1 MEVHGTVDGGFEA
14 VRDAF
19 AENFGKPGEVGAAVC
34 VYRDGRPVVDLWA
47 GLADRDT
54 GRPWE
59 ADTPVVV
66 FSTTKGFTAACV
78 NLLLERGQLELD
90 APVSKYWPEF
100 AANGKA
106 EVPVRWVL
114 SHRVGVPAVDATLT
128 LEQVLAWDPV
138 VAAVAAQK
146 PEWPPGS
153 DHGYH
158 ARTFGWMTGELVRR
172 ITGAT
177 LGEFLAAEI
186 AGPLGLDFWVG
197 LPAEVEPRVA
207 TLYPPDDPAP
217 MEPGSLL
224 WRVMTGPSG
233 LFADN
238 RVWNR
243 ADVHAAEM
251 PSSNGIGTARA
262 VARHYAALIGPVDGC
277 RTLRPETV
285 VAASVVQADGPD
297 RVLGVPTR
305 FGLGFMLGLG
315 PGPKS
320 FGHPGSGGSLGFA
333 DPDAGLG
340 FGYAM
345 NRMIGVGPDDGRA
358 ERLVDAVYRCL
369 G

>member
-1 MEVHGTVDGGFEA
+1 VEIDGTVDGGFEA
-14 VRDAF
+14 VVDAF
-19 AENFGKPGEVGAAVC
+19 AANFQVPGEVGAAVC

-47 GLADRDT
+47 GLADREM

-66 FSTTKGFTAACV
+66 FSSTKGLTAVCV
-78 NLLLERGQLELD
+78 HLLVERGQLDVD
-90 APVSKYWPEF
+90 APVAQYWPEF
-100 AANGKA
+100 AANGK
-106 EVPVRWVL
+106 EKIPVRWVL
-114 SHRVGVPAVDATLT
+114 SHRAGVPAVDATLT

-146 PEWPPGS
+146 PEWPPGT

-158 ARTFGWMTGELVRR
+158 ARTFGWMAGELVRR
-172 ITGAT
+172 ITGVT
-177 LGEFLAAEI
+177 LGEFLATEI

-197 LPAEVEPRVA
+197 LPAEFESRVA
-207 TLYPPDDPAP
+207 TLYPPEPP
-217 MEPGSLL
+217 TPTEPGSLL

-233 LFADN
+233 LFADTA
-238 RVWNR
+238 VWNR

-262 VARHYAALIGPVDGC
+262 LARHYAALIGQVDGC
-277 RTLRPETV
+277 RTLRLETV
-285 VAASVVQADGPD
+285 TTAREVQADGPD

-305 FGLGFMLGLG
+305 FGLGFMLGFG

-320 FGHPGSGGSLGFA
+320 FGHPGSGGSLGLA
-333 DPDAGLG
+333 DPDAGIG

-358 ERLVDAVYRCL
+358 VRLVDALYRCL
-369 G
+369 